1 MKNMKKVLFAIIMLF
16 MGVQCIM
23 AEDLTN
29 LKVNFKHENDLT
41 NSYEDLYI
49 EITADNFSANEY
61 RALFTKDNSSIP
73 DVYSNID
80 ELEWISIH
88 EEEGYGTIIGLE
100 KVARGNTYITLYEY
114 DGTNFN
120 KASDTI
126 LFNRPQLL
134 AYTNRLIGQ
143 FYSDNSMDI
152 RIKEIFSENSS
163 VKFKIG
169 EVTDTTL
176 LSKLDGT
183 NNSAYAELM
192 SYAKNDTNAII
203 NGSVQIT
210 ATVIGDNIGSY
221 PNKWD
226 STKVSRDKY
235 YYGYFVIDD
244 ENGKYYA
251 LEDVQLYQVE
261 EGSLVATNYKYDVV
275 PSADITPGEESQQAE
290 EVEVP
295 NTAST
300 YSIML
305 ILFSVVLVGLGAI
318 ILIRMKNKINNE

>member
-1 MKNMKKVLFAIIMLF
+1 M
-16 MGVQCIM
+16 CY

-29 LKVNFKHENDLT
+29 LIVNFKHENDLT

-61 RALFTKDNSSIP
+61 RALFTKDDSNIP
-73 DVYSNID
+73 NVYSNID
-80 ELEWISIH
+80 ELELISIH
-88 EEEGYGTIIGLE
+88 EEEGIGTIIGLE

-126 LFNRPQLL
+126 LFNRPKLL
-134 AYTNRLIGQ
+134 AHTNRLIGQ

-244 ENGKYYA
+244 ENGTYYA
-251 LEDVQLYQVE
+251 LEDVQLYKLQD
-261 EGSLVATNYKYDVV
+261 GGLYATNYKRG
-275 PSADITPGEESQQAE
+275 AL
-290 EVEVP
+290 P
-295 NTAST
+295 NTEIDNSQTTETTSNEKLLKENPKTGESFPIVT
-300 YSIML
+300 YIIIMIGSI
-305 ILFSVVLVGLGAI
+305 VALVFAHKKTVFKQI
-318 ILIRMKNKINNE
+318 